1 MLRRGET
8 KNFLGKSRVLADGM
22 NESVS
27 MHVVS
32 DNDVDM
38 RGDEKG
44 AARGQR
50 ARGERRTCAR
60 MFKNVVRVAI
70 LFITPGKALA

>member
-1 MLRRGET
+1 
-8 KNFLGKSRVLADGM
+8 M

-38 RGDEKG
+38 RRDEK
-44 AARGQR
+44 ARL
-50 ARGERRTCAR
+50 
-60 MFKNVVRVAI
+60 VAI
-70 LFITPGKALA
+70 VPEASAEHVHECSKMW

>member
-1 MLRRGET
+1 
-8 KNFLGKSRVLADGM
+8 M

-38 RGDEKG
+38 RRDAKAWLVDGVPE
-44 AARGQR
+44 AR
-50 ARGERRTCAR
+50 AEHAHECSK
-60 MFKNVVRVAI
+60 MW
-70 LFITPGKALA
+70 